1 MSVVWRLKT
10 SNADNAN
17 INLITSTPSIYVGS
31 ENYNNISSAYAIGWN
46 RNINLSIEAKDGY
59 KFDNN
64 NPPLLILCTT
74 IGNQV
79 ANTTGIPL
87 ILTNNDTVAT
97 IDGYVSDLAANHFT
111 NSQFTSNNRILDLYA
126 YTLQSIIPP
135 NITFT
140 NNIQNTVYTSVVN
153 SDNSVTVTITAN
165 NSYYFTDIP
174 TITYINTNNQE
185 IITNFTLNA
194 DNTQGTINIMPISG
208 DSNAVLNGNTALIPT
223 HNIINNVNNTTLTTN
238 INGNTV
244 ELTLTSIGIRYYFT
258 TVPTVE
264 YYENG
269 IFKTAEFVINA
280 NNVHLAEITIN
291 ADKTDIIINGVCQY
305 AIPIEKQLSNVVL
318 SGVNEY
324 FIPTNQ
330 NVLNLTLT
338 AMDGFYLDIDPYI
351 ELWGLNVSGDKK
363 YFTLDTDEPTIT
375 ANLNYNIDN
384 DYNIN
389 NIYNIVIHCF
399 AVPITAYDFGAINVY
414 KVTKQNLNDFS
425 SVRYGV
431 HSENLNDYVVSLKQ
445 LYANVGITTPNTLK
459 CGNIDTNINVGEIIN
474 DKITIDCNSI
484 LIPFKN
490 NDNVDYDTELN
501 LFLPFYGMYNLN
513 NSVIGRWLNITYIV
527 STLTGQ
533 GFIYLKDITDN
544 NEYIV
549 DKLNV
554 DISSSLF
561 YEKIT
566 DNANINQFTP
576 NYLNG
581 LTPIL
586 YIKYYENKNN
596 YIYNSDCIRAVLNT
610 FNGFISVTELTNF
623 ANNSIT
629 ETEYKEMINLLNNGV
644 FIEN

>member
-1 MSVVWRLKT
+1 MSVVLRF
-10 SNADNAN
+10 NPE
-17 INLITSTPSIYVGS
+17 INGNEGAEITAATPSIYIGTG
-31 ENYNNISSAYAIGWN
+31 NYSNISSAYAVSYYGQVDFT
-46 RNINLSIEAKDGY
+46 LTAKNGY
-59 KFDNN
+59 KFDVN
-64 NPPLLILCTT
+64 NPPVLMLRNQY
-74 IGNQV
+74 GNAISGV
-79 ANTTGIPL
+79 TGIPFT
-87 ILTNNDTVAT
+87 IDSTETVAT
-97 IDGYVSDLAANHFT
+97 LSGTINALSTNHFT
-111 NSQFTSNNRILDLYA
+111 NSQFTSNNRILDV
-126 YTLQSIIPP
+126 YTYTIQTIIPP
-135 NITFT
+135 NVTIT
-140 NNIQNTVYTSVVN
+140 NNIQNAYYTSVLN
-153 SDNSVTVTITAN
+153 SDNSLTITINAN
-165 NSYYFTDIP
+165 NNYYFTNTP
-174 TITYINTNNQE
+174 TVLYKDVNNQ
-185 IITNFTLNA
+185 IVSANFTLNA
-194 DNTQGTINIMPISG
+194 DSTQGTVNIYPISG
-208 DSNAVLNGNTALIPT
+208 NSDAVLDGTTALIPV

-244 ELTLTSIGIRYYFT
+244 ELSLTSSGVRYYFT

-269 IFKTAEFVINA
+269 VFKIAEFVINA

-291 ADKTDIIINGVCQY
+291 ADKTDVIINGVCQY
-305 AIPIEKQLSNVVL
+305 SIPIEKQLSNVIL
-318 SGVNEY
+318 SGVNDY
-324 FIPTNQ
+324 FIPSNQ
-330 NVLNLTLT
+330 NILNLTLT
-338 AMDGFYLDIDPYI
+338 AVDGFYLDVQPYI
-351 ELWGLNVSGDKK
+351 EIWGLGISGDKK
-363 YFTLDTDEPTIT
+363 YFTLDTDEPAIT
-375 ANLNYNIDN
+375 ATLNYNIDN

-389 NIYNIVIHCF
+389 SIYNIVVHCF

-425 SVRYGV
+425 LVRYGV

-445 LYANVGITTPNTLK
+445 LYASVGNTTPNTLK
-459 CGNIDTNINVGEIIN
+459 CGNIDTNINVGEVIS

-484 LIPFKN
+484 VIPFKN
-490 NDNVDYDTELN
+490 NDNVDYETELN

-513 NSVIGRWLNITYIV
+513 NSVIGKRLNVTYIV

-544 NEYIV
+544 NDYIV
-549 DKLNV
+549 DKLSV

-596 YIYNSDCIRAVLNT
+596 YIYNNDCIRAVLNT

-629 ETEYKEMINLLNNGV
+629 ENEYKELINLLNNGV